1 MGFFNPILHG
11 GGGQKDPP
19 WLIISRDFSVDARN
33 ELKFHDFVSINICH
47 VPLKPFFK
55 KNFWK
60 FEKRNFFFSTVP
72 TSKGPPFEIFFFK
85 IIFFHFF
92 SNKSYFFNLNLHFTC
107 SELSFDVYNM
117 SFEKI
122 LKFSFFTIEFLS
134 MTKFFP
140 QPLTA
145 KIIIKKDCF
154 WYVWIGK
161 DQNFA
166 LRTILGHFHANWL
179 S

>member
-1 MGFFNPILHG
+1 MNFLQNQKWLEFPQNFQIVLTLFYTG
-11 GGGQKDPP
+11 GGSPNPP
-19 WLIISRDFSVDARN
+19 WQMISRDFSVDARN

-60 FEKRNFFFSTVP
+60 FEKRKFFFSTVP

-85 IIFFHFF
+85 TNFFHFF

-117 SFEKI
+117 SFGENFKI
-122 LKFSFFTIEFLS
+122 FIFYYRIPINDQVLS
-134 MTKFFP
+134 ATSH
-140 QPLTA
+140 
-145 KIIIKKDCF
+145 
-154 WYVWIGK
+154 G
-161 DQNFA
+161 
-166 LRTILGHFHANWL
+166 
-179 S
+179 